1 MDDFK
6 KCSKC
11 PPEDHVDW
19 ACRCEDRNIRVAK
32 ERRKKGISPWIN
44 KSIRSNENQ
53 KKSQET

>member
-32 ERRKKGISPWIN
+32 ERRKKGISAMVVAMHQILN
-44 KSIRSNENQ
+44 LLMM
-53 KKSQET
+53 TA